1 PLIRL
6 WRGGIVTTHIRT
18 VIAFAVGF
26 LCTVVPDTASAQ
38 SPVMRDAWFTH
49 TQTVPG
55 QRYGREDPSKIWGR
69 ATSFTQGKDP
79 KVVLIMIA
87 NDWGAQTIAGARQVP
102 DGRRHPFDYSLETLG
117 GGGRW
122 CATSLFWDTDKLAA
136 GKHVIE
142 LPIDRVKA
150 GPYEFEVKREP

>member
-1 PLIRL
+1 
-6 WRGGIVTTHIRT
+6 VTTHIRT

-26 LCTVVPDTASAQ
+26 LGTVVPDTASAQ

-55 QRYGREDPSKIWGR
+55 QRYGREDPSQVWDR
-69 ATSFTQGKDP
+69 TTSFTQGKDP
-79 KVVLIMIA
+79 KVILIMIL
-87 NDWGAQTIAGARQVP
+87 NDWGAHTIAGARQGP
-102 DGRRHPFDYSLETLG
+102 DGRRHTFDYSLETLG

-122 CATSLFWDTDKLAA
+122 RGTSRFWDTDKLAP

-142 LPIDRVKA
+142 LTIDGVKA
-150 GPYEFEVKREP
+150 GTYEFEVKRAP